1 MYAFLYSNIE
11 DSTFPHLIN
20 QMVRPF
26 SPEREKFCM
35 LPVNQLLHACL
46 LTKGKKCN
54 MLSLFLLIHMVEST
68 IHQADCC
75 GRLQTIRQFRR
86 SDRKPS
92 RLSFRLKEFITFA
105 CFPTSQHRGIY
116 FPPFAKANGPP
127 FSPERETFCMLSFS

>member
-86 SDRKPS
+86 SDRKPVCGFLS
-92 RLSFRLKEFITFA
+92 DFRRRTSAFFPASKQGGINYPPPAFSWRRNDNILSFLICT
-105 CFPTSQHRGIY
+105 P
-116 FPPFAKANGPP
+116 
-127 FSPERETFCMLSFS
+127 L